1 MTLLV
6 FWFLNVKKWL
16 CDFILVV
23 EMGSKRQLN
32 QMVVV
37 LLLSFT
43 EVLSCVLGEAG
54 DSLSLGSQFGPDKI
68 LMEMENDSESANS
81 LLIRTQRV
89 DPLDDFKK
97 YRGGY
102 NITNKHYWSS
112 TIFTGRIGYI
122 IAALWFVGGITFS
135 GFLLVTRICF
145 RRKRKQNERASRS
158 ERDFLWPIILGLFFT
173 FIVIVASGVII
184 GSSSKFHLQ
193 ARSIKNIITRTAEEA
208 STTIYNVTEAVAA
221 MQNITELF
229 GGRNGSD
236 LLNSNVESLSIQA
249 SNIQAKAES
258 SMHLVNKGINTLEV
272 ISIITV
278 TLNMIVVLALLA
290 ARTVKL
296 QNLSSLLIIVCWL
309 STFLLWAY
317 FGLYFFLYEFSSDT
331 CAALDEYQLNAE
343 NSTLS
348 SILPCRERFSADT
361 VLQDVGEEIHDTIDQ
376 VNEHILS
383 LGSSF
388 LSEIAYVCNPFSG
401 APDNYTYQP
410 ENCSSNTTKIGDIP
424 QVLKRYACSN
434 RDSETCNQ
442 REFISASDYH
452 KVLIYTNLIQNIL
465 NVYPGMERLVNC
477 QTVKEAFSEILSDH
491 CKPWKKY
498 ARITWGAL
506 ACLSTVMVVLV
517 LVWTIEAL
525 YEYKSHFSDWSIK
538 PHSSL
543 AEASEI
549 DADEM
554 DPAKLKLEGEP

>member
-1 MTLLV
+1 M
-6 FWFLNVKKWL
+6 
-16 CDFILVV
+16 I
-23 EMGSKRQLN
+23 
-32 QMVVV
+32 
-37 LLLSFT
+37 
-43 EVLSCVLGEAG
+43 
-54 DSLSLGSQFGPDKI
+54 
-68 LMEMENDSESANS
+68 SESANS

-97 YRGGY
+97 CRGGY
-102 NITNKHYWSS
+102 NITSKHYWSS

-145 RRKRKQNERASRS
+145 RRKRKQNERATR
-158 ERDFLWPIILGLFFT
+158 
-173 FIVIVASGVII
+173 VASGVII

-278 TLNMIVVLALLA
+278 TLNMIVVLA
-290 ARTVKL
+290 
-296 QNLSSLLIIVCWL
+296 LLIIVCWL

-434 RDSETCNQ
+434 SDSETCNQ

>member
-1 MTLLV
+1 
-6 FWFLNVKKWL
+6 
-16 CDFILVV
+16 
-23 EMGSKRQLN
+23 MGSKRQLN

-54 DSLSLGSQFGPDKI
+54 DSLSLGSQIGPDKI

-102 NITNKHYWSS
+102 NITSKHYWSS

-158 ERDFLWPIILGLFFT
+158 ERDFLWPITLGLFFT
-173 FIVIVASGVII
+173 FIVTVASGVII

-193 ARSIKNIITRTAEEA
+193 ARSIKSIIMRTAEEA

-221 MQNITELF
+221 MQNITELYS
-229 GGRNGSD
+229 GRNGSD

-278 TLNMIVVLALLA
+278 TLNMIVVLTLLA
-290 ARTVKL
+290 ARTIKL

-348 SILPCRERFSADT
+348 SILPCSERFSADT

-383 LGSSF
+383 LRSSF

-434 RDSETCNQ
+434 SDSETCNQ

-452 KVLIYTNLIQNIL
+452 KVLIYTNSIQNIL

-498 ARITWGAL
+498 AHITWGAL
-506 ACLSTVMVVLV
+506 ACLSTVMVVLD

-525 YEYKSHFSDWSIK
+525 YENKSHFPDWSIK
-538 PHSSL
+538 LHSSS
-543 AEASEI
+543 AETSEI

-554 DPAKLKLEGEP
+554 GPAKLKLEGEP